1 VINSVAEGD
10 AQMRTSRG
18 AGAIAGAL
26 AIVLACGQGAVAAAD
41 PGIGSGRGLVKICH
55 RTSSLSH
62 PYELLKVRRDSAQ
75 FTRHLQ
81 HRAYTDRHGFRDVID
96 GVDGRIQSLE
106 DCPEWWDLQSD
117 WPYKAYKN
125 EHRNESR
132 HEHRNRQEKL
142 RQKQGQDLHIHLYDK
157 KKKQRY
163 ETYKPRE
170 IKPARKPRARKLL
183 PRGVRPK
190 GDVRS
195 S

>member
-1 VINSVAEGD
+1 MINSVAEGD

-41 PGIGSGRGLVKICH
+41 PGIGAGRGLVKICH

-62 PYELLKVRRDSAQ
+62 PYELLKVRRDSGQ

-96 GVDGRIQSLE
+96 GVDGRIDSLE

-125 EHRNESR
+125 EHR
-132 HEHRNRQEKL
+132 HEIRNKQKKL
-142 RQKQGQDLHIHLYDK
+142 KQRQGQDLHIHLYDK
-157 KKKQRY
+157 KSKKRQY

-170 IKPARKPRARKLL
+170 MGPARKPKARRLL
-183 PRGVRPK
+183 PKGVRPK